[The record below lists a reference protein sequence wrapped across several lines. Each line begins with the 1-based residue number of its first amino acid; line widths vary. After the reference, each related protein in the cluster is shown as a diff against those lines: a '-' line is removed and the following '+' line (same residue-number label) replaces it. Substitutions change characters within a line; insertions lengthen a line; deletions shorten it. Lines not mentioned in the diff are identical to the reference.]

1 MSKRGLKM
9 PDGGTPVMRIRVWS
23 ILIVALVVLV
33 GASRAGAQTP
43 PPAIFFTDLQS
54 GPNSGGDSQ
63 SGYSGVYVTLYGNFF
78 GATQGSSTVTLNGSS
93 CLRVVSWGTPWLWYQ
108 KIVVQ
113 VGPNCVSGNVVVTTS
128 AGASNPAA
136 FTVRPGNIYCIS
148 TTGSDSNSGKFPS
161 SCWATITSAAGRM
174 IAGDTVY
181 LENGVV
187 NTTVASYSAVVS
199 ITKAGTATNPIAFV
213 GYPGA
218 TATIGDINNSPY
230 AIRVPQIGANPAY
243 IVVAN
248 LTLRGQE
255 AMDPF
260 GSDHWYVIGNDMS
273 CTAAGIS
280 CFHSNQ
286 STNLF
291 IYGNNVHNIIG
302 NVKLYHAVY
311 FTTNT
316 NHVWVGWNLVDP
328 DPNHTGAAGCRGI
341 QFYSTG
347 GSNQFDLHVHDN
359 TVRNTICD
367 GIAMTTVDASLGTVE
382 VYDNA
387 VYHSGTGPDPQGQ
400 LSHYTCIQL
409 SGNAAV
415 SAPALVYNNSLY
427 DCGARAWSGISG
439 GFELNV
445 PAKLNNNVAYMTSG
459 EPYVDS
465 AGSCGNGSG
474 SNNDWFG
481 NGAPPCSSNIT
492 GSLNVD
498 PGFTNTKTGSVNLQL
513 QASSQIIDVGM
524 TLGTLTYDITGVARP
539 QGSGYDIG
547 AYEFFAGGTTVQKP
561 NPPTNLTVIVK

>member
-1 MSKRGLKM
+1 MSF
-9 PDGGTPVMRIRVWS
+9 
-23 ILIVALVVLV
+23 ILFVTVLVLV
-33 GASRAGAQTP
+33 GASGARAQSA

-78 GATQGSSTVTLNGSS
+78 GATQGNSTVTLNGAS
-93 CLRVVSWGTPWLWYQ
+93 CLRVVQWGTTWLWYQ
-108 KIVVQ
+108 KLIVQ
-113 VGPNCVSGNVVVTTS
+113 LGPSCASGNFVVTVGGIS
-128 AGASNPAA
+128 SNSTA
-136 FTVRPGNIYCIS
+136 FTVRPGNIFCVS

-161 SCWATITSAAGRM
+161 SCWATMSSAAGRM

-187 NTTVASYSAVVS
+187 DTTVASYSAVVS
-199 ITKAGTATNPIAFV
+199 ITKAGTAANPIAFV

-302 NVKLYHAVY
+302 GVKLYHAVY

-415 SAPALVYNNSLY
+415 STPALVYNNSLY

-465 AGSCGNGSG
+465 AASCGNAGG

-481 NGAPPCSSNIT
+481 NGAPLCTAQITANSNFNPLYTSTTLGSQNLTPQT
-492 GSLNVD
+492 GSLLFGAGV
-498 PGFTNTKTGSVNLQL
+498 SI
-513 QASSQIIDVGM
+513 AS
-524 TLGTLTYDITGVARP
+524 LTRDITGAPRP
-539 QGSGYDIG
+539 SVPAIG
-547 AYEFFAGGTTVQKP
+547 AYDSLAGGGTAQRP
-561 NPPTNLTVIVK
+561 NPPTNLVVTVQ